1 VVLGFVNLPI
11 YAEKVGVG
19 GAMIGVPIAVYD
31 FAEILTKPVLGPWPT
46 SRA

>member
-11 YAEKVGVG
+11 YAKKAGAG

-31 FAEILTKPVLGPWPT
+31 FPAT
-46 SRA
+46 